1 MKKQE
6 IKGLSAARLLDGL
19 DDDMILS
26 ASLPEATPVPTP
38 TVGERIEAF
47 FARMGKGGMAAAVT
61 GLVVAAVLI
70 GILLAGRMGGLTP
83 SWKLSVRAISIWVSF
98 LSGPRTRTFSI

>member
-6 IKGLSAARLLDGL
+6 IKGLSAFELLEGL

-26 ASLPEATPVPTP
+26 ASLPEAVPVAPPTA
-38 TVGERIEAF
+38 GERITAF

-61 GLVVAAVLI
+61 GIVVAVAVLS
-70 GILLAGRMGGLTP
+70 LTFQLRGRRRRHRK
-83 SWKLSVRAISIWVSF
+83 SSHRLS
-98 LSGPRTRTFSI
+98 